1 MSFKFENLSVWQK
14 ALDVSYQ
21 VNLLVSGFPKEELYV
36 LTSQLKR
43 AADSISL
50 NIAEGST
57 SQSNAEFNRFLG
69 YALRSAVEVVGGLFI
84 GKRRDLINEE
94 DFNRLYN
101 EIEVLVKMIQ
111 SLKKSIK
118 KG

>member
-1 MSFKFENLSVWQK
+1 MNLQ
-14 ALDVSYQ
+14 VSK
-21 VNLLVSGFPKEELYV
+21 FPKEELYV
-36 LTSQLKR
+36 LSTQLKR

-84 GKRRDLINEE
+84 GKRRAIISDE
-94 DFNRLYN
+94 DFNRL
-101 EIEVLVKMIQ
+101 
-111 SLKKSIK
+111 
-118 KG
+118 